1 MTGNSDLAFESPP
14 RFSLWAMAWG
24 LALCGVV
31 FAVLRLVGPF
41 AAYMTVLFL
50 IAALVH
56 LGASYLCHRLG
67 HQRKKLHDPQETPPT
82 APRCEGH
89 KWKSPNLAER
99 TGLSWWQI
107 RLVSQATLIGAIIGA
122 VSSTFLPAPQ
132 FNYAVMAVCLVSGAA
147 LTGMGCF
154 VLSNLIE
161 HAWRSIMS
169 ASQGEYSQAID

>member
-1 MTGNSDLAFESPP
+1 M
-14 RFSLWAMAWG
+14 
-24 LALCGVV
+24 ALCGVV

-50 IAALVH
+50 VIALVH

-67 HQRKKLHDPQETPPT
+67 HRRKRHLGKQEPPPSPP
-82 APRCEGH
+82 AIKHR

-99 TGLSWWQI
+99 SGLSPWQI
-107 RLVSQATLIGAIIGA
+107 RLLSQSTLTGSILGMASSSLVSPQ
-122 VSSTFLPAPQ
+122 Q
-132 FNYAVMAVCLVSGAA
+132 FNYGVLAVCLVSGAA

-161 HAWRSIMS
+161 HAWRSFVS
-169 ASQGEYSQAID
+169 ARQGEYPQAID